1 MNGESFVTTGLKGSL
16 TSKVGS
22 LAGTQAVHRTVTT
35 AALHGP
41 KAVST
46 SAGIIKTAGSV
57 GSTAGRVVA
66 SSGLGTGLGLGILG
80 TVGLAVLFGAGAG
93 YLVYRFIK

>member
-22 LAGTQAVHRTVTT
+22 LAGTQAVRRTVTT
-35 AALHGP
+35 AALHSP

-46 SAGIIKTAGSV
+46 SAGIIKTAAGV

-66 SSGLGTGLGLGILG
+66 SSGLGTGLGLLG
-80 TVGLAVLFGAGAG
+80 TVGLAVLLGAGAG